1 MNAPPPQQAA
11 PKLGLALSGGGHR
24 AAFFHIG
31 VLAKLAELGLLRKL
45 EVISTVSGGSIVGA
59 LYYLRLKAK
68 LDEKGELDDS
78 DFFEIVRKVADDYTH
93 GAGKNLRALVLLS
106 PLANLRYA
114 FPNYTRTDRM
124 GELYEKHFYKAAW
137 GDGPVHDDRIA
148 MCDLVI
154 KPGGDESFKPSEGN
168 RDPNRKTK
176 VPVLLLNATTLNTGH
191 NWRFEA
197 QYMGEPLADDADSSD
212 VDKNLRLR
220 RTAWDALP
228 PKGPGPFAIDYRHFP
243 LGAAVASSA
252 CFPLGFPPKALPRL
266 FERAAGDERAP
277 MIVELVDGG
286 VHDNQGIEGLLDA
299 DREHHACTHLIVS
312 DASGQMADIDQ
323 PSGRIPKLLPRIVS
337 IEGDVDREQ
346 RVLRAIEG
354 CDRATT
360 PPEQRVAFMHL
371 QTGLSSGGLSPKEVA
386 DDYDPERASPFS
398 TGVERRVQ
406 QLLSRVRTDLDAF
419 SDVEAYSLMLDGYR
433 ICGAVVPAAPA
444 VAGLAAGAP
453 VQPDVPWRFLDIA
466 PELDS
471 SPPSEWYLRRL
482 RVAEARFF
490 KPARLAIGALAARL
504 RKQEPAAKE
513 SAHRLVR
520 QRWTARAFGVF
531 WLAVAAALVFAGTVL
546 DGHHF
551 NAVWVYVA
559 GIAIVGGLVLY
570 AAPDIPGLHRVSRG
584 FFSILMPLVVWPLLP
599 LLALLQLGGGRL
611 HLRYGRVPPGSQAGE
626 RVAPEASGAHVPR

>member
-1 MNAPPPQQAA
+1 MNAPPPQQ
-11 PKLGLALSGGGHR
+11 PHKLGLALSGGGHR

-68 LDEKGELDDS
+68 LEAAPRGELADP
-78 DFFEIVRKVADDYTH
+78 DFFEIVRHVADDYRR
-93 GAGKNLRALVLLS
+93 GASKNLRARVLLS
-106 PLANLRYA
+106 PRANLKYA

-124 GELYEKHFYKAAW
+124 GELYEEHFYKDAW
-137 GDGPVHDDRIA
+137 GAGQRHNDRIA
-148 MCDLVI
+148 MCDLLI
-154 KPGGDESFKPSEGN
+154 APGGDRSFVPSAGN
-168 RDPNRKTK
+168 SDPNRQTK

-197 QYMGEPLADDADSSD
+197 QYMGEPLADDANSSD

-220 RTAWDALP
+220 RTAWNALP
-228 PKGPGPFAIDYRHFP
+228 PKGRGLFAIDYRHFP
-243 LGAAVASSA
+243 LGSAVAASA

-266 FERAAGDERAP
+266 FERAADGEHVP
-277 MIVELVDGG
+277 MTVQLVDGG

-312 DASGQMADIDQ
+312 DASGQMADIDE

-354 CDRATT
+354 CDEAT
-360 PPEQRVAFMHL
+360 EGRVVFMHL
-371 QTGLSSGGLSPKEVA
+371 QTGLSSGGLSPKGVS
-386 DDYDPERASPFS
+386 DDYDAERASPFV
-398 TGVERRVQ
+398 TGVERRAQ

-419 SDVEAYSLMLDGYR
+419 SEVEAYSLMLDGYR
-433 ICGAVVPAAPA
+433 ICSTAVPAAPA
-444 VAGLAAGAP
+444 VAALAGRAP
-453 VQPDVPWRFLDIA
+453 ASPEAPWRFLDVA
-466 PELDS
+466 PQLDS
-471 SPPSEWYLRRL
+471 LPDSYLRRL
-482 RVAEARFF
+482 RIAEARFF
-490 KPARLAIGALAARL
+490 KPARLAIGALASRW
-504 RKQEPAAKE
+504 RKPKPAARE
-513 SAHRLVR
+513 SANRLQR

-531 WLAVAAALVFAGTVL
+531 WLTVAGALAFAGAVL

-559 GIAIVGGLVLY
+559 FVAMLGGLVLY
-570 AAPDIPGLHRVSRG
+570 AAPEIPGLHRVSRG
-584 FFSILMPLVVWPLLP
+584 FFSILMPLLVWPLLP
-599 LLALLQLGGGRL
+599 LLALLQLAGGLL
-611 HLRYGRVPPGSQAGE
+611 HLRYGRVPSGSPAGE
-626 RVAPEASGAHVPR
+626 RAALPDASGAPVPR